1 MEKEKVSENH
11 CYLIDKKFCEITQ
24 KRIAEVMGKVAGN
37 QDSSEVTTE
46 ILNDLADIRGFF
58 QRKELREYS
67 NILKDSIDMERFINP
82 AMPVSKV

>member
-1 MEKEKVSENH
+1 MEKEKVSEKH
-11 CYLIDKKFCEITQ
+11 CYLIDKKFCELTQ
-24 KRIAEVMGKVAGN
+24 KRIADVMGKVAGN
-37 QDSSEVTTE
+37 QDSSETTTE

>member
-1 MEKEKVSENH
+1 MEKEKVAEKH
-11 CYLIDKKFCEITQ
+11 CYLIDKKFCELTQ
-24 KRIAEVMGKVAGN
+24 KRIADVMGKVAGN
-37 QDSSEVTTE
+37 QDSSEATTE